1 MKPNLPRSS
10 ASDDSAAKRLNKLKS
25 NSMSYLQS
33 EFTNKL
39 DLFDFSSF
47 NNSFNDS
54 SSLSAD
60 ISSDSGYLKPV
71 YSNNSNNISSFI
83 MPADTIQSP
92 SPFPVPINGTLVKS
106 RTDDT
111 LSLLREQ
118 HTKNFYINQT
128 SIVS

>member
-128 SIVS
+128 TIVS

>member
-71 YSNNSNNISSFI
+71 YSNNISSFI

>member
-71 YSNNSNNISSFI
+71 YSNNSNSISSFI